1 MKRFLY
7 TIVFCLLNMSPALAE
22 PMYFLFGKD
31 NINVQFDFSNAVV
44 EGMSVRDFQDLSKVA
59 ELMWVRLFLDELNDE
74 VDGDKLHF
82 GEYPESSFTLLC
94 NVISISANGST
105 QLDVRFVDTDTLE
118 ERKKLKIY
126 GRGGIFGSFANLIGD
141 AMQRCGETL
150 GEEIHRGL
158 RL

>member
-1 MKRFLY
+1 MKRFLVA
-7 TIVFCLLNMSPALAE
+7 ILLSGLTALPLLAE
-22 PMYFLFGKD
+22 PMYFLFGKEE
-31 NINVQFDFSNAVV
+31 INVQFDFSNAVV

-74 VDGDKLHF
+74 VDGDKMHF
-82 GEYPESSFTLLC
+82 GDHPESSFTVLC

-105 QLDVRFVDTDTLE
+105 QLDVRFIDTETLE

-141 AMQRCGETL
+141 AMKRCGETL
-150 GEEIHRGL
+150 GEEVHRGL